1 VGWTYSYFRTRLQRR
16 RPYYRNSIKAI
27 RRWKETVV
35 GEWKIAFDYRTRLG
49 VEQMKEI
56 VADLLEI
63 LLDHGEVLFT
73 QLTEEHDGR

>member
-1 VGWTYSYFRTRLQRR
+1 VGWVDGSIKTRLQRR
-16 RPYYRNSIKAI
+16 RPHHRNSIEGI
-27 RRWKETVV
+27 RQWKEVVV
-35 GEWKIAFDYRTRLG
+35 GEWKIAFDYRTKLG

-63 LLDHGEVLFT
+63 LLDHGDVLFT